1 LVSVTAVEGI
11 HRPFDRIGVV
21 GDPRGASA
29 EILTKGRWA
38 GPVALP
44 NLIII
49 GAMKCGTSSMHNYL
63 DAHPEISM
71 SRQKELNFF
80 SFDRNWQQGESWYDR
95 HFSPTAAIRGESSPS
110 YSKFPRVPH
119 VPGRMK
125 TVIPSARFIYLVRDP
140 VARIVSHYMHV
151 RDGGREE
158 RSLDDALS
166 QFDGNPYIDCSRYHM
181 QLQQYLDHFS
191 QSQILVVSAEEMK
204 ENRQETLRRVFRFL
218 NVDESFRSPRHDP
231 IYHSSNPQSRLRRRL
246 ERNRLA
252 DRLRPYVP
260 RSIVY
265 WAATRDSGQRPVK
278 PPSLDSGLREALC
291 DYLREDIQ
299 RFRSQVGQEFPQ
311 WSI

>member
-1 LVSVTAVEGI
+1 
-11 HRPFDRIGVV
+11 
-21 GDPRGASA
+21 
-29 EILTKGRWA
+29 
-38 GPVALP
+38 VALP

-80 SFDRNWQQGESWYDR
+80 GFDRNWQRGETWYGR
-95 HFSPTAAIRGESSPS
+95 HFSSAAIIRGESSPS

-119 VPGRMK
+119 VPERMK
-125 TVIPSARFIYLVRDP
+125 IVIPSARFIYLVRDP

-151 RDGGREE
+151 RDGGREK
-158 RSLDDALS
+158 RSLDEALR
-166 QFDGNPYIDCSRYHM
+166 QFEGNPYVDCSRYHM
-181 QLQQYLDHFS
+181 QLQQYLNHFS

-204 ENRQETLRRVFRFL
+204 ENRHETLRCVFRFL
-218 NVDESFRSPRHDP
+218 NVDESFRSPRHDA
-231 IYHSSNPQSRLRRRL
+231 IYHSSNPHSPFRRRL

-252 DRLRPYVP
+252 GRIRPYVP

-265 WAATRDSGQRPVK
+265 WAATRGPKQRATEK
-278 PPSLDSGLREALC
+278 PSLDSGLREALC
-291 DYLREDIQ
+291 DYLRKDVE
-299 RFRSQVGQEFPQ
+299 RFRSQVGQEFAQ